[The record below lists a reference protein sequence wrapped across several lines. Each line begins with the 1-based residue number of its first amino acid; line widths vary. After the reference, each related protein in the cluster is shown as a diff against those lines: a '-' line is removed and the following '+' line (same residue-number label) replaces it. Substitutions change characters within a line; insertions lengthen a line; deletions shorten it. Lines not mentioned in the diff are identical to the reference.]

1 MHVLSSKTIG
11 EQAKTLGENRNERIN
26 KNKKKKYLCIPMRGV
41 STVRWCSVLCSL
53 FGSQDGLHDSDK

>member
-26 KNKKKKYLCIPMRGV
+26 KNLKKNTYA
-41 STVRWCSVLCSL
+41 
-53 FGSQDGLHDSDK
+53 SQ